1 MVPIQLHGPSKLQL
15 KQERILATF
24 ATLYLP
30 RTKYSYFFPIFLLIY
45 KIITIF
51 IPCKTINCMYK
62 YNYKN
67 FEGPFPRWQT
77 QKIYRKANGG
87 NISHQC
93 MSLKSTSLLS
103 FWSLKSSSDSWCTEL
118 VLIFA
123 FAAVSE
129 SLKHHTCPVPAL
141 VILFSNLWSLQP
153 ASRHTVPVQPKRF
166 NIFAYVHS
174 DQRRKE
180 QLKSHHGMLQGFQGY

>member
-1 MVPIQLHGPSKLQL
+1 MVPIQLHGTSKLQL

-30 RTKYSYFFPIFLLIY
+30 RTKFSYFFPIFLLIY

-62 YNYKN
+62 YNYRN
-67 FEGPFPRWQT
+67 SEGPFPRWQT
-77 QKIYRKANGG
+77 QMIYRKANGG
-87 NISHQC
+87 NVSHQC
-93 MSLKSTSLLS
+93 MYLKSTSLLS
-103 FWSLKSSSDSWCTEL
+103 SWSLKSSSDSSCTEL

-129 SLKHHTCPVPAL
+129 SLNTIRALCPPCSGSSPNQL
-141 VILFSNLWSLQP
+141 VTN
-153 ASRHTVPVQPKRF
+153 VQYRCINYKKIF
-166 NIFAYVHS
+166 N
-174 DQRRKE
+174 
-180 QLKSHHGMLQGFQGY
+180 

>member
-1 MVPIQLHGPSKLQL
+1 MKLDNVVHVEIIKYFVHLTHGSNPITWPLKTAAETRKNPSYICYLN
-15 KQERILATF
+15 
-24 ATLYLP
+24 LP
-30 RTKYSYFFPIFLLIY
+30 RTKYPYFFPIFLLIY

-67 FEGPFPRWQT
+67 FEGPFPRWQM

-87 NISHQC
+87 NVSHQC

-129 SLKHHTCPVPAL
+129 SLNTIRVLCPPCSGSSPNQL
-141 VILFSNLWSLQP
+141 VTN
-153 ASRHTVPVQPKRF
+153 VQYRCINYKKIF
-166 NIFAYVHS
+166 N
-174 DQRRKE
+174 
-180 QLKSHHGMLQGFQGY
+180 